1 MKVKCLK
8 KEKIFRQMIEDIKIK
23 RRRVSEIVD
32 SID

>member
-1 MKVKCLK
+1 MKSLK
-8 KEKIFRQMIEDIKIK
+8 KEEVFRLMIEDIKIK

>member
-1 MKVKCLK
+1 MKSLE
-8 KEKIFRQMIEDIKIK
+8 KEEVFRLMIEDIKIK